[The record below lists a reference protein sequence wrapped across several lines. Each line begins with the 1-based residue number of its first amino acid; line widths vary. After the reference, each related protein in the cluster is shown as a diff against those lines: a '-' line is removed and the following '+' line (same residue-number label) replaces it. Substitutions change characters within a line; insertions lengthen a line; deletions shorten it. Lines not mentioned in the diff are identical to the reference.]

1 MSMYWSKLSSTALVC
16 IVDLSCIV
24 DLKCACWN
32 IAYAEELLPISYV
45 SLGMYRKRRNYCRG
59 VISVQENLPHSLWVS
74 LDLHDILAIIWT
86 PAYPVVSICV
96 CWPPNRRVYNITSSP
111 LLHRKY
117 IWLLYCLLKV
127 SQYWLALIDIASF
140 HIVKG
145 ISHHIDN
152 ICRSIILLQE
162 PLPHPLWI
170 SLHLH
175 GILAIVWTPAYSV
188 FLSVCVGHL
197 SAVFT
202 TSRHRLYCTES
213 ISYFTTA
220 CSKCRSIG

>member
-86 PAYPVVSICV
+86 PAYPVVSICL
-96 CWPPNRRVYNITSSP
+96 CWPPKRRVYNITS
-111 LLHRKY
+111 LLLQHRKH
-117 IWLLYCLLKV
+117 LLLLCCLH
-127 SQYWLALIDIASF
+127 Y
-140 HIVKG
+140 
-145 ISHHIDN
+145 
-152 ICRSIILLQE
+152 
-162 PLPHPLWI
+162 LPI
-170 SLHLH
+170 Q
-175 GILAIVWTPAYSV
+175 GVTI
-188 FLSVCVGHL
+188 L
-197 SAVFT
+197 SANVG
-202 TSRHRLYCTES
+202 RHSLCVHCQGYHSE
-213 ISYFTTA
+213 YP
-220 CSKCRSIG
+220 